1 MNGTAAIE
9 AATAT
14 QNTISASLNR
24 HGKRFVQ
31 CLVRSK
37 NDMSADSQNYL

>member
-1 MNGTAAIE
+1 MYGTAAIE
-9 AATAT
+9 AATAA

-24 HGKRFVQ
+24 HGNRFVQ

-37 NDMSADSQNYL
+37 KDMSATSQKLL

>member
-1 MNGTAAIE
+1 MYGTAAIE

-14 QNTISASLNR
+14 QNTISASRNR
-24 HGKRFVQ
+24 QGKRFVQ

-37 NDMSADSQNYL
+37 KDIPVTQLNV